1 MRVAVAGGTG
11 LSGRH
16 VVDVARE
23 RGHDVVLLTREHGV
37 DLPSGAGLR
46 RAITGADVVIDMS
59 NPSATS
65 TEEVIGFFAGATR
78 SLLAAERRAGVSHH
92 VAVSIV
98 AADAAPEGYYAGKL
112 AQERIIAEGDVP
124 WTLQRSTQFHEFAAQ
139 LFARAV
145 VGGVHVAPRG
155 RIQPV
160 AAREVA
166 ERLVDLAEAG
176 PQGRTVD
183 LAGPQEESLAAMV
196 RTYARAIGHRAWL
209 PPVTLPGAIGRVLR
223 SGALLPGVEAVIGRQ
238 TFAEWLD
245 ALPDA

>member
-1 MRVAVAGGTG
+1 MRIAVAGGTG

-16 VVDVARE
+16 VVAVARE
-23 RGHDVVLLTREHGV
+23 HGHDVVLLTREHGV
-37 DLPSGAGLR
+37 DLPSGAGVR
-46 RAITGADVVIDMS
+46 RAISGADVVIDMS

-98 AADAAPEGYYAGKL
+98 AVDAAPEGYYAGKL
-112 AQERIIAEGDVP
+112 AQERIIAEGEVP
-124 WTLQRSTQFHEFAAQ
+124 WTLQRTTQFHEFAAQ

-155 RIQPV
+155 RVQPI

-166 ERLVDLAEAG
+166 EQLVALAEAG
-176 PQGRTVD
+176 PQGRTPD
-183 LAGPQEESLAAMV
+183 LAGPREESLAAMV
-196 RTYARAIGHRAWL
+196 RAYARAIGYRAWL
-209 PPVTLPGAIGRVLR
+209 PPVTLPGAIGRAMR
-223 SGALLPGVEAVIGRQ
+223 SGALLPGPDARTGGM
-238 TFAEWLD
+238 TFADWLE
-245 ALPDA
+245 ALPTV